1 MPAKPSKLP
10 DEPFKERP
18 NYNFFT
24 RHDQRVGRM
33 FWLLGLTL
41 SIPCSLFAR
50 YVGHN
55 ELSSMILF
63 WIGMACYLPMF
74 VTSTIGLWKSSRE
87 IKVLK
92 RKMFIME
99 TIMEFTDPKEYKRMK
114 AKEGASKLFG
124 GGKKW

>member
-1 MPAKPSKLP
+1 MPAKATKLP
-10 DEPFKERP
+10 DEPTRK
-18 NYNFFT
+18 NYNFYT
-24 RHDQRVGRM
+24 THDMRIPRM
-33 FWLLGLTL
+33 FWLLGLVL
-41 SIPCSLFAR
+41 SIPCFIIAKT
-50 YVGHN
+50 VFHQD
-55 ELSSMILF
+55 LSANILF
-63 WIGMACYLPMF
+63 WTGMACYLPLF
-74 VTSTIGLWKSSRE
+74 VTSTIGLWKTSRE